1 MPTIKDVAARAGVSQ
16 STVHYALNGKRSIS
30 EAVRLRVQ
38 AAVQELEYSAS
49 AVAQRMREGRSY
61 SVGLVAPALPSSDAA
76 VMEMLTAT
84 AAAASRAD
92 HTLGIFLNQTPEQT
106 LGLLRSQYVDGVV
119 LVETT
124 HHDPRIEVLRHT
136 AHPFVLLGRTAD
148 MTGLCSVDF
157 DFEAAFYVAFD
168 HLARL
173 GHRQIGFIVP
183 HTDPDP
189 GGEHPTEPHRTENW
203 YASQRGYERAR
214 QEHGLTVTTESAE
227 LNIEDGYRAALSLL
241 TRAPQLTAIVAS
253 GHTHVGVLR
262 ALYTRSMRVPD
273 DCSVVGVT
281 TAQVAE
287 WTIPRLTS
295 VDLPLSAMSSR
306 AAELLLRKLAGEQV
320 NEQFL
325 FPAQLVRRESTAEP
339 RS

>member
-30 EAVRLRVQ
+30 EAVRLRVH
-38 AAVQELEYSAS
+38 AAVEELDYSAS

-106 LGLLRSQYVDGVV
+106 LGLLRSQYVDGVL

-148 MTGLCSVDF
+148 MTGLSSVDF
-157 DFEAAFYVAFD
+157 DFEAAFYLAFD

-183 HTDPDP
+183 HADPDP
-189 GGEHPTEPHRTENW
+189 GGEHRTENW

-214 QEHGLTVTTESAE
+214 QEYGLSVTTEAAE
-227 LNIEDGYRAALSLL
+227 LNIEDGHRAALSLL
-241 TRAPQLTAIVAS
+241 ERAPQLTAIVAS

-262 ALYTRSMRVPD
+262 ALYTRNMRVPD

-295 VDLPLSAMSSR
+295 VDLPLSAMSER
-306 AAELLLRKLAGEQV
+306 AAGLLLRKLSGESV
-320 NEQFL
+320 SEQFL
-325 FPAQLVRRESTAEP
+325 FPARLIQRESTAAP